1 MPAVAVRARFR
12 PTRRTSAAPLSVVH
26 IGASLRAEPE
36 RSCCRTSEPALN
48 RDPHTGV
55 QSGRRGSGEAR
66 PSLGGDPGRARQPPA
81 TGASMT
87 PARVMPVSATGLG
100 VAEWSVWTTT
110 ARAADR
116 TRGGPLLDLDC
127 PALSA
132 AEPTGPTAGP
142 DRPQPSVRRRTSWRD
157 VRLDGRMVTLPAGT
171 LLDLGATAKAHAADR
186 CAVAVA
192 DRFGCGALVSLGGDL
207 RAAGPPPDG
216 GWQVLVQDGP
226 DEPASQVRLAGAA
239 AVATSST
246 LHRTWRQGGT
256 VRHHVLDP
264 ATCRPAAP
272 VWRTASVAADT
283 CVRANTWS
291 TAALVRGHAAERDLR
306 RAGVAARLVAA
317 DGAVVRLGGWPA

>member
-1 MPAVAVRARFR
+1 VDAAANRFLAGSEVSRLARGTGTPAAVSPLLAELIGVAL
-12 PTRRTSAAPLSVVH
+12 AA
-26 IGASLRAEPE
+26 AA
-36 RSCCRTSEPALN
+36 
-48 RDPHTGV
+48 
-55 QSGRRGSGEAR
+55 
-66 PSLGGDPGRARQPPA
+66 A
-81 TGASMT
+81 TGGAVDPT
-87 PARVMPVSATGLG
+87 L
-100 VAEWSVWTTT
+100 
-110 ARAADR
+110 
-116 TRGGPLLDLDC
+116 GGPLLDLGC
-127 PALSA
+127 PDLAA

>member
-1 MPAVAVRARFR
+1 
-12 PTRRTSAAPLSVVH
+12 
-26 IGASLRAEPE
+26 
-36 RSCCRTSEPALN
+36 
-48 RDPHTGV
+48 
-55 QSGRRGSGEAR
+55 
-66 PSLGGDPGRARQPPA
+66 
-81 TGASMT
+81 MT

-110 ARAADR
+110 ARLVVTEESALAEATAVVFEQLAKVDAAANRFLAGSEVSRLARGTGTPAAVSPLLAELIGVALAAAAATGGAVDP
-116 TRGGPLLDLDC
+116 TLGGPLLDLGC
-127 PALSA
+127 PDLAA

-272 VWRTASVAADT
+272 VWRTVSVAADT

>member
-1 MPAVAVRARFR
+1 
-12 PTRRTSAAPLSVVH
+12 
-26 IGASLRAEPE
+26 
-36 RSCCRTSEPALN
+36 
-48 RDPHTGV
+48 
-55 QSGRRGSGEAR
+55 
-66 PSLGGDPGRARQPPA
+66 
-81 TGASMT
+81 MT
-87 PARVMPVSATGLG
+87 PARVMPVSTIGLG
-100 VAEWSVWTTT
+100 VAEWPVWTTT
-110 ARAADR
+110 ARLVVTEESALVEATAVVFEQLAKVDAAANRFLAGSEVSRLARGTGTPAAVSPLLAELIGVALAAAAATGGAVDP
-116 TRGGPLLDLDC
+116 TLGGPLLDLGC
-127 PALSA
+127 PDLAA

>member
-1 MPAVAVRARFR
+1 
-12 PTRRTSAAPLSVVH
+12 
-26 IGASLRAEPE
+26 
-36 RSCCRTSEPALN
+36 
-48 RDPHTGV
+48 
-55 QSGRRGSGEAR
+55 
-66 PSLGGDPGRARQPPA
+66 
-81 TGASMT
+81 MT
-87 PARVMPVSATGLG
+87 PARVMPVSTIGLG
-100 VAEWSVWTTT
+100 VAEWPVWTTT
-110 ARAADR
+110 ARLVVTEESALVEATAVVFEQLAKVDAAANRFLAGSEVSRLARGTGTPAAVSPLLAELIGVALAAAAATGGAVDP
-116 TRGGPLLDLDC
+116 TLGGPLLDLGC
-127 PALSA
+127 PDLAA

-246 LHRTWRQGGT
+246 LHRTWRQGGR

>member
-1 MPAVAVRARFR
+1 
-12 PTRRTSAAPLSVVH
+12 
-26 IGASLRAEPE
+26 
-36 RSCCRTSEPALN
+36 
-48 RDPHTGV
+48 
-55 QSGRRGSGEAR
+55 
-66 PSLGGDPGRARQPPA
+66 
-81 TGASMT
+81 MT

-110 ARAADR
+110 ARLVVTEESALAEATAVVFEQLAKVDAAANRFLAGSEVSRLARGTGTPAAVSPLLAELIGVALAAAAATGGAVDP
-116 TRGGPLLDLDC
+116 TLGGPLLDLGC
-127 PALSA
+127 PDLAA

-226 DEPASQVRLAGAA
+226 DEPASHVRLAGAT

>member
-1 MPAVAVRARFR
+1 
-12 PTRRTSAAPLSVVH
+12 
-26 IGASLRAEPE
+26 
-36 RSCCRTSEPALN
+36 
-48 RDPHTGV
+48 
-55 QSGRRGSGEAR
+55 
-66 PSLGGDPGRARQPPA
+66 
-81 TGASMT
+81 MT
-87 PARVMPVSATGLG
+87 PARVMPVSTTGLG
-100 VAEWSVWTTT
+100 VAEWPVWTTT
-110 ARAADR
+110 ARLVVTEESALVEATAVVFEQLARVDAAANRFLAGSEVSRLARGTGTPAAVSPLLAELIGVALAAAAATGGAVDP
-116 TRGGPLLDLDC
+116 TLGGPLLDLGC
-127 PALSA
+127 PDLAA

>member
-1 MPAVAVRARFR
+1 
-12 PTRRTSAAPLSVVH
+12 
-26 IGASLRAEPE
+26 
-36 RSCCRTSEPALN
+36 
-48 RDPHTGV
+48 
-55 QSGRRGSGEAR
+55 
-66 PSLGGDPGRARQPPA
+66 
-81 TGASMT
+81 
-87 PARVMPVSATGLG
+87 MPVSATGLG

-110 ARAADR
+110 ARLVVTEESALAEATAVLFEQLAKVDAAANRFLAGSEVSRLARGTGTPAAVSPLLAELIGVALAAAAATGGAVDP
-116 TRGGPLLDLDC
+116 TLGGPLLDLGC
-127 PALSA
+127 PDLAA

>member
-1 MPAVAVRARFR
+1 
-12 PTRRTSAAPLSVVH
+12 
-26 IGASLRAEPE
+26 
-36 RSCCRTSEPALN
+36 
-48 RDPHTGV
+48 
-55 QSGRRGSGEAR
+55 
-66 PSLGGDPGRARQPPA
+66 
-81 TGASMT
+81 MT

-110 ARAADR
+110 ARLVVTEESALAEATAVVFEQLAKVDAAANRFLAGSEVSRLARGTGTPAAVSPLLAELIGVALAAAAATGGAVDP
-116 TRGGPLLDLDC
+116 TLGGPLLDLGC
-127 PALSA
+127 PDLAA

-246 LHRTWRQGGT
+246 LHRTWRQGGR

-264 ATCRPAAP
+264 ATCQPAAP

>member
-1 MPAVAVRARFR
+1 
-12 PTRRTSAAPLSVVH
+12 
-26 IGASLRAEPE
+26 
-36 RSCCRTSEPALN
+36 
-48 RDPHTGV
+48 
-55 QSGRRGSGEAR
+55 
-66 PSLGGDPGRARQPPA
+66 
-81 TGASMT
+81 MT
-87 PARVMPVSATGLG
+87 PARVMPVSTTGLG
-100 VAEWSVWTTT
+100 VAEWPVWTTT
-110 ARAADR
+110 ARLVVTEEPALVEATAVVFEQLARVDAAANR
-116 TRGGPLLDLDC
+116 FLAGSEVSRLARGTGTPAAVSPLLAELLGVALAAAAATGGAVDPTLGRPLLDLGC
-127 PALSA
+127 PDWAV
-132 AEPTGPTAGP
+132 AEPTGP
-142 DRPQPSVRRRTSWRD
+142 DRPRPSVRRRTSWRD

-186 CAVAVA
+186 CAVAIA

-226 DEPASQVRLAGAA
+226 DEPASHVRLAGAT

-246 LHRTWRQGGT
+246 LHRTWRQGGR

-264 ATCRPAAP
+264 ATCQPAAP

-306 RAGVAARLVAA
+306 RAGVGARLVAA

>member
-1 MPAVAVRARFR
+1 
-12 PTRRTSAAPLSVVH
+12 
-26 IGASLRAEPE
+26 
-36 RSCCRTSEPALN
+36 
-48 RDPHTGV
+48 
-55 QSGRRGSGEAR
+55 
-66 PSLGGDPGRARQPPA
+66 
-81 TGASMT
+81 MT

-110 ARAADR
+110 ARLVVTEESALAEATAVVFEQLAKVDAAANRFLAGSEVSRLARGTGTPAAVSPLLAELIGVALAAAAATGGAVDP
-116 TRGGPLLDLDC
+116 TLGGPLLDLGC
-127 PALSA
+127 PDWAA

-272 VWRTASVAADT
+272 VWRTVSVAADT

>member
-1 MPAVAVRARFR
+1 
-12 PTRRTSAAPLSVVH
+12 
-26 IGASLRAEPE
+26 
-36 RSCCRTSEPALN
+36 
-48 RDPHTGV
+48 
-55 QSGRRGSGEAR
+55 
-66 PSLGGDPGRARQPPA
+66 
-81 TGASMT
+81 MT

-110 ARAADR
+110 ARLVVTEESALAEATAVVFEQLAKVDAAANRFLAGSEVSRLARGTGTPAAVSPLLAELIGVALAAAAATGGAVDP
-116 TRGGPLLDLDC
+116 TLGGPLLDLGC
-127 PALSA
+127 PDLAA

-226 DEPASQVRLAGAA
+226 DEPASHVRLAGAT

-246 LHRTWRQGGT
+246 LHRTWRQGGR

-264 ATCRPAAP
+264 ATCQPAAP

-306 RAGVAARLVAA
+306 RAGVGARLVAA

>member
-1 MPAVAVRARFR
+1 
-12 PTRRTSAAPLSVVH
+12 
-26 IGASLRAEPE
+26 
-36 RSCCRTSEPALN
+36 
-48 RDPHTGV
+48 
-55 QSGRRGSGEAR
+55 
-66 PSLGGDPGRARQPPA
+66 
-81 TGASMT
+81 
-87 PARVMPVSATGLG
+87 MPVSTTGLG
-100 VAEWSVWTTT
+100 VAEWPVWTTT
-110 ARAADR
+110 ARLVVTEESALVEATAVVFEQLARVDAAANRFLAGSEVSRLARGTGAPAVVSPLLAELIGVALTAAAATGGAVDP
-116 TRGGPLLDLDC
+116 TLGGPLLDLGC
-127 PALSA
+127 PDWAV
-132 AEPTGPTAGP
+132 AEPAGPDRPQPAGP

-157 VRLDGRMVTLPAGT
+157 VRLDGRTVTLPAGT
-171 LLDLGATAKAHAADR
+171 LLDLGATAKAHAADL
-186 CAVAVA
+186 CAVAIA

-216 GWQVLVQDGP
+216 GWQVLVRDGP
-226 DEPASQVRLAGAA
+226 DEPASHVRLAGAA

-246 LHRTWRQGGT
+246 LHRTWRQGGR

>member
-1 MPAVAVRARFR
+1 
-12 PTRRTSAAPLSVVH
+12 
-26 IGASLRAEPE
+26 
-36 RSCCRTSEPALN
+36 
-48 RDPHTGV
+48 
-55 QSGRRGSGEAR
+55 
-66 PSLGGDPGRARQPPA
+66 
-81 TGASMT
+81 MT
-87 PARVMPVSATGLG
+87 PARVMPVSTTGLG
-100 VAEWSVWTTT
+100 VAEWPVWTTT
-110 ARAADR
+110 ARLVVTEESALVEATAVVFEQLARVDAAANRFLAGSEVSRLARGTGTPAAVSPLLAELIGVALAAAAATGGAVDP
-116 TRGGPLLDLDC
+116 TLGGPLLDLGC
-127 PALSA
+127 PDLAA

-272 VWRTASVAADT
+272 VWRTVSVAADT

>member
-1 MPAVAVRARFR
+1 
-12 PTRRTSAAPLSVVH
+12 
-26 IGASLRAEPE
+26 
-36 RSCCRTSEPALN
+36 
-48 RDPHTGV
+48 
-55 QSGRRGSGEAR
+55 
-66 PSLGGDPGRARQPPA
+66 
-81 TGASMT
+81 MT
-87 PARVMPVSATGLG
+87 PARVMPVSTTGLG
-100 VAEWSVWTTT
+100 VAEWPVWTTT
-110 ARAADR
+110 ARLVVTEESALVEATAVVFEQLARVDAAANRFLASSEVSRLARGTGVPAVVSPLLAELIGVALTAAAATGGAVDP
-116 TRGGPLLDLDC
+116 TLGGPLLDLGC
-127 PALSA
+127 PDRAV
-132 AEPTGPTAGP
+132 AEPAGP

-157 VRLDGRMVTLPAGT
+157 VRLDGRTVTLPAGT
-171 LLDLGATAKAHAADR
+171 LLDLGATAKAHAADL
-186 CAVAVA
+186 CAVAVT

-246 LHRTWRQGGT
+246 LHRTWRQGGR

-264 ATCRPAAP
+264 ATCRPAAA

-283 CVRANTWS
+283 CLRANTWS

>member
-1 MPAVAVRARFR
+1 
-12 PTRRTSAAPLSVVH
+12 
-26 IGASLRAEPE
+26 
-36 RSCCRTSEPALN
+36 
-48 RDPHTGV
+48 
-55 QSGRRGSGEAR
+55 
-66 PSLGGDPGRARQPPA
+66 
-81 TGASMT
+81 MT

-110 ARAADR
+110 ARLVVTEESALAEATAVVFEQLARVDAAANRFLAGSEVSRLARGTGTPAAVSPLLAELIGVALAAAAATGGAVDP
-116 TRGGPLLDLDC
+116 TLGGPLLDLGC
-127 PALSA
+127 PDLAA

-207 RAAGPPPDG
+207 RAAGPPPDC

>member
-1 MPAVAVRARFR
+1 
-12 PTRRTSAAPLSVVH
+12 
-26 IGASLRAEPE
+26 
-36 RSCCRTSEPALN
+36 
-48 RDPHTGV
+48 
-55 QSGRRGSGEAR
+55 
-66 PSLGGDPGRARQPPA
+66 
-81 TGASMT
+81 MT

-110 ARAADR
+110 ARLVVTEESALAEATAVVFEQLAKVDAAANRFLAGSEVSRLARGTGTPAAVSPLLAELIGVALAAAAATGGAVDP
-116 TRGGPLLDLDC
+116 TLGGPLLDLGC
-127 PALSA
+127 PDLAA

-171 LLDLGATAKAHAADR
+171 LLDLGATAKAHAADL
-186 CAVAVA
+186 CAVAVT

>member
-1 MPAVAVRARFR
+1 
-12 PTRRTSAAPLSVVH
+12 
-26 IGASLRAEPE
+26 
-36 RSCCRTSEPALN
+36 
-48 RDPHTGV
+48 
-55 QSGRRGSGEAR
+55 
-66 PSLGGDPGRARQPPA
+66 
-81 TGASMT
+81 MT
-87 PARVMPVSATGLG
+87 PARAMPVSTTALG
-100 VAEWSVWTTT
+100 VAEWPVWTTT
-110 ARAADR
+110 ARLVVTEESALVEATAVVFEQLARVDAAANRFLAGSEVSRLARGTGTPAAVSPLLAELIGVALAAAAATGGAVDP
-116 TRGGPLLDLDC
+116 TLGGPLLDLGC
-127 PALSA
+127 PDWAV
-132 AEPTGPTAGP
+132 AEPAGP
-142 DRPQPSVRRRTSWRD
+142 GRPQPSVRRRASWRD
-157 VRLDGRMVTLPAGT
+157 VRLDGRTVTLPAGT
-171 LLDLGATAKAHAADR
+171 LLDLGATAKAHAADL
-186 CAVAVA
+186 CAVAIA

-207 RAAGPPPDG
+207 RAAGPAPDG

-246 LHRTWRQGGT
+246 LHRTWRQGGR

>member
-1 MPAVAVRARFR
+1 
-12 PTRRTSAAPLSVVH
+12 
-26 IGASLRAEPE
+26 
-36 RSCCRTSEPALN
+36 
-48 RDPHTGV
+48 
-55 QSGRRGSGEAR
+55 
-66 PSLGGDPGRARQPPA
+66 
-81 TGASMT
+81 MT

-110 ARAADR
+110 ARLVVTEESALAEATAVVFEQLAKVDAAANRFLAGSEVSRLARGTGTPAVVSPLLAELIGVALAAAAATGGAVDP
-116 TRGGPLLDLDC
+116 TLGGPLLDLGC
-127 PALSA
+127 PDLAA

>member
-1 MPAVAVRARFR
+1 
-12 PTRRTSAAPLSVVH
+12 
-26 IGASLRAEPE
+26 
-36 RSCCRTSEPALN
+36 
-48 RDPHTGV
+48 
-55 QSGRRGSGEAR
+55 
-66 PSLGGDPGRARQPPA
+66 
-81 TGASMT
+81 MT

-110 ARAADR
+110 ARLVVTEESALAEATAVVFEQLAKVDAAANRFLAGSEVSRLARGTGTPAAVSPLLAELIGVALAAAAATGGAVDP
-116 TRGGPLLDLDC
+116 TLGGPLLDLGC
-127 PALSA
+127 PDLAA

-283 CVRANTWS
+283 CLRANTWS

>member
-1 MPAVAVRARFR
+1 
-12 PTRRTSAAPLSVVH
+12 
-26 IGASLRAEPE
+26 
-36 RSCCRTSEPALN
+36 
-48 RDPHTGV
+48 
-55 QSGRRGSGEAR
+55 
-66 PSLGGDPGRARQPPA
+66 
-81 TGASMT
+81 MT

-110 ARAADR
+110 ARLVVTEESALVEATAVVFEQLARVDAAANRFLAGSEVSRLARGTGTPAAVSPLLAELIGVALAAAAATGGAVDP
-116 TRGGPLLDLDC
+116 TLGGPLLDLGC
-127 PALSA
+127 PDLAA

-283 CVRANTWS
+283 CLRANTWS

>member
-1 MPAVAVRARFR
+1 
-12 PTRRTSAAPLSVVH
+12 
-26 IGASLRAEPE
+26 
-36 RSCCRTSEPALN
+36 
-48 RDPHTGV
+48 
-55 QSGRRGSGEAR
+55 
-66 PSLGGDPGRARQPPA
+66 
-81 TGASMT
+81 
-87 PARVMPVSATGLG
+87 MPVSATGLG

-110 ARAADR
+110 ARLVVTEESALAEATAVAFEQLAKVDAAANRFLAGSEVSRLARGTGTPAAVSPLLAELIGVALAAAAATGGAVDP
-116 TRGGPLLDLDC
+116 TLGGPLLDLGC
-127 PALSA
+127 PDLAA

-226 DEPASQVRLAGAA
+226 DAPASQVRLAGAA

>member
-1 MPAVAVRARFR
+1 
-12 PTRRTSAAPLSVVH
+12 
-26 IGASLRAEPE
+26 
-36 RSCCRTSEPALN
+36 
-48 RDPHTGV
+48 
-55 QSGRRGSGEAR
+55 
-66 PSLGGDPGRARQPPA
+66 
-81 TGASMT
+81 MT

-110 ARAADR
+110 ARLVVTEESALAEATAVLFEQLAKVDAAANRFLAGSEVSRLARGTGTPAAVSPLLAELIGVALAAAAATGGAVDP
-116 TRGGPLLDLDC
+116 TLGGPLLDLGC
-127 PALSA
+127 PDLAA

-283 CVRANTWS
+283 CLRANTWS

>member
-1 MPAVAVRARFR
+1 
-12 PTRRTSAAPLSVVH
+12 
-26 IGASLRAEPE
+26 
-36 RSCCRTSEPALN
+36 
-48 RDPHTGV
+48 
-55 QSGRRGSGEAR
+55 
-66 PSLGGDPGRARQPPA
+66 
-81 TGASMT
+81 MT

-110 ARAADR
+110 ARLVVTEESALAEATAVVFEQLAKVDAAANRFLAGSEVSRLARGTGTPAAVSPLLAELIGVALAAAAATGGAVDP
-116 TRGGPLLDLDC
+116 TLGGPLLDLGC
-127 PALSA
+127 PDLAA

-306 RAGVAARLVAA
+306 RAGVAAWLVAA

>member
-1 MPAVAVRARFR
+1 
-12 PTRRTSAAPLSVVH
+12 
-26 IGASLRAEPE
+26 
-36 RSCCRTSEPALN
+36 
-48 RDPHTGV
+48 
-55 QSGRRGSGEAR
+55 
-66 PSLGGDPGRARQPPA
+66 
-81 TGASMT
+81 MT

-110 ARAADR
+110 ARLVVTEESALAEATAVVFEQLARVDAAANRFLAGSEVSRLARGTGTPAAVSPLLAELIGVALAAAAATGGAVDP
-116 TRGGPLLDLDC
+116 TLGGPLLDLGC
-127 PALSA
+127 PDLAA

>member
-1 MPAVAVRARFR
+1 
-12 PTRRTSAAPLSVVH
+12 
-26 IGASLRAEPE
+26 
-36 RSCCRTSEPALN
+36 
-48 RDPHTGV
+48 
-55 QSGRRGSGEAR
+55 
-66 PSLGGDPGRARQPPA
+66 
-81 TGASMT
+81 MT

-110 ARAADR
+110 ARLVVTEESALAEATAVVFEQLAKVDAAANRFLAGSEVSRLARGTGTPAAVSPLLAELIGVALAAAAATGGAVDP
-116 TRGGPLLDLDC
+116 TLGGPLLDLGC
-127 PALSA
+127 PDWAA

>member
-1 MPAVAVRARFR
+1 
-12 PTRRTSAAPLSVVH
+12 
-26 IGASLRAEPE
+26 
-36 RSCCRTSEPALN
+36 
-48 RDPHTGV
+48 
-55 QSGRRGSGEAR
+55 
-66 PSLGGDPGRARQPPA
+66 
-81 TGASMT
+81 MT

-110 ARAADR
+110 ARLVVTEESALVEATAVVFEQLARVDAAANRFLAGSEVSRLARGTGTPAAVSPLLAELIGVALAAAAATGGAVDP
-116 TRGGPLLDLDC
+116 TLGGPLLDLGC
-127 PALSA
+127 PDLAA

>member
-1 MPAVAVRARFR
+1 
-12 PTRRTSAAPLSVVH
+12 
-26 IGASLRAEPE
+26 
-36 RSCCRTSEPALN
+36 
-48 RDPHTGV
+48 
-55 QSGRRGSGEAR
+55 
-66 PSLGGDPGRARQPPA
+66 
-81 TGASMT
+81 MT

-110 ARAADR
+110 ARLVVTEESALAEATAVLFEQLAKVDAAANRFLAGSEVSRLARGTGTPAAVSPLLAELIGVALAAAAATGGAVDP
-116 TRGGPLLDLDC
+116 TLGGPLLDLGC
-127 PALSA
+127 PDLAA

-246 LHRTWRQGGT
+246 LHRTWRQGGR

>member
-1 MPAVAVRARFR
+1 
-12 PTRRTSAAPLSVVH
+12 
-26 IGASLRAEPE
+26 
-36 RSCCRTSEPALN
+36 
-48 RDPHTGV
+48 
-55 QSGRRGSGEAR
+55 
-66 PSLGGDPGRARQPPA
+66 
-81 TGASMT
+81 MT

-110 ARAADR
+110 ARLVVTEESALAEATAVVFEQLAKVDAAANRFLAGSEVSRLARGTGTPAAVSPLLAELIGVALAAAAATGGAVDP
-116 TRGGPLLDLDC
+116 TLGGPLLDLGC
-127 PALSA
+127 PDLAA

>member
-1 MPAVAVRARFR
+1 
-12 PTRRTSAAPLSVVH
+12 
-26 IGASLRAEPE
+26 
-36 RSCCRTSEPALN
+36 
-48 RDPHTGV
+48 
-55 QSGRRGSGEAR
+55 
-66 PSLGGDPGRARQPPA
+66 
-81 TGASMT
+81 MT

-110 ARAADR
+110 ARLVVTEESALAEATAVVFEQLAKVDAAANRFLAGSEVSRLARGTGTPAAVSPLLAELIGVALAAAAATGGAVDP
-116 TRGGPLLDLDC
+116 TLGGPLLDLGC
-127 PALSA
+127 PDLAA

-246 LHRTWRQGGT
+246 LHRTWRQGGR